1 MNRLGKSYD
10 SLSGFY
16 PDAKAVIASEGMSYM
31 KILGMYAPFTI
42 EANPYDS
49 FYLKTKKDRMG
60 HILNMEEK

>member
-1 MNRLGKSYD
+1 MYD

-42 EANPYDS
+42 EANYNAKCAGLCETVHGVS
-49 FYLKTKKDRMG
+49 
-60 HILNMEEK
+60 